1 MGKIRANTV
10 ATLAAFAVLVLLL
23 TNPARYIESVKTG
36 LLLFA
41 NNVLPSLFPFLFLT
55 KFLTMQG
62 ACERT
67 VGFFRPVMKL
77 YRCPPAGGY
86 VFFMSILSGYPIGAK
101 VASDLAA
108 QGVLSPADCKK
119 ILSFSSTSGPFF
131 VIGTVGALMLGS
143 AKAGWLMLAAHVLS
157 ALLAGLLFC
166 RLSGKSETP
175 PAILP
180 EKQYSDALSASV
192 YDSILSV
199 MNIGGFITLFYV
211 LIDMIAATR
220 LLLPAN
226 HLLAALFSAIR
237 LPAELAEPICFGI
250 VEITRG
256 CSMLA
261 GTNAP
266 LAAKAICC
274 CFLISFG
281 GLSINAQALTYVRK
295 CGVSV
300 GTYFLQKILHCA
312 LSVPIAL
319 GLFSLF
325 GV

>member
-1 MGKIRANTV
+1 MANSRAKS
-10 ATLAAFAVLVLLL
+10 AAALAALAILILLL
-23 TNPARYIESVKTG
+23 TDPSGYIGSVRSG
-36 LLLFA
+36 LLLFS
-41 NNVLPSLFPFLFLT
+41 NSVLPSLFPFLFLT

-62 ACERT
+62 ACEKT
-67 VGFFRPVMKL
+67 VGLFRPAMRL
-77 YRCPPAGGY
+77 CRCPPAGGY

-101 VASDLAA
+101 VASDLRE
-108 QGVLSPADCKK
+108 QGVLSSADCKK

-131 VIGTVGALMLGS
+131 VIGTVGAVMLGS
-143 AKAGWLMLAAHVLS
+143 ARAGWIMLAAHILS
-157 ALLAGLLFC
+157 AMLAGLLFC
-166 RLSGKSETP
+166 RLSKKSETAPALP
-175 PAILP
+175 PP
-180 EKQYSDALSASV
+180 KVYSDALSASV

-226 HLLAALFSAIR
+226 RLLALLFGAAG
-237 LPAELAEPICFGI
+237 LPEELAEPICFGI

-256 CSMLA
+256 CSL
-261 GTNAP
+261 
-266 LAAKAICC
+266 LAAVPASLTQKAVCC

-300 GTYFLQKILHCA
+300 GTYFLQKLLHCA
-312 LSVPIAL
+312 LSVPVAI
-319 GLFSLF
+319 GLFALF
-325 GV
+325 GC